1 MNSFD
6 DDAMRYEKR
15 SMVNDY
21 LDQMK
26 GKGFKNRA
34 NRPKMMKVD
43 GPFFLKSPHFESF
56 GLLSSVKK
64 RELKSRRPS
73 SLVLTDRSF

>member
-26 GKGFKNRA
+26 VTGFKRLKQSGWSKVGG
-34 NRPKMMKVD
+34 PK
-43 GPFFLKSPHFESF
+43 
-56 GLLSSVKK
+56 
-64 RELKSRRPS
+64 
-73 SLVLTDRSF
+73 

>member
-26 GKGFKNRA
+26 GKGFKNHA
-34 NRPKMMKVD
+34 NPLEMMKVD
-43 GPFFLKSPHFESF
+43 GPLI
-56 GLLSSVKK
+56 
-64 RELKSRRPS
+64 
-73 SLVLTDRSF
+73 

>member
-26 GKGFKNRA
+26 GTGFKRVIQSG
-34 NRPKMMKVD
+34 PKWAVQNDKN
-43 GPFFLKSPHFESF
+43 
-56 GLLSSVKK
+56 
-64 RELKSRRPS
+64 
-73 SLVLTDRSF
+73 

>member
-26 GKGFKNRA
+26 GTGFKKDTQN
-34 NRPKMMKVD
+34 
-43 GPFFLKSPHFESF
+43 GPQL
-56 GLLSSVKK
+56 GGQI
-64 RELKSRRPS
+64 RRPIQG
-73 SLVLTDRSF
+73 VK

>member
-1 MNSFD
+1 MNRFD

-26 GKGFKNRA
+26 GTGFKKVTQNA
-34 NRPKMMKVD
+34 ILKMVIN
-43 GPFFLKSPHFESF
+43 
-56 GLLSSVKK
+56 
-64 RELKSRRPS
+64 
-73 SLVLTDRSF
+73 

>member
-1 MNSFD
+1 MNAFD

-26 GKGFKNRA
+26 GTGFK
-34 NRPKMMKVD
+34 KVIQ
-43 GPFFLKSPHFESF
+43 GCSQLGRQIS
-56 GLLSSVKK
+56 
-64 RELKSRRPS
+64 
-73 SLVLTDRSF
+73 

>member
-1 MNSFD
+1 MNAFD

-26 GKGFKNRA
+26 GTGFEKDIQNRIKND
-34 NRPKMMKVD
+34 NNGRPFNLKTSTLKIFKIF
-43 GPFFLKSPHFESF
+43 GPYQIL
-56 GLLSSVKK
+56 
-64 RELKSRRPS
+64 
-73 SLVLTDRSF
+73 DQ

>member
-1 MNSFD
+1 MNAFD

-26 GKGFKNRA
+26 GKGFK
-34 NRPKMMKVD
+34 KVMQS
-43 GPFFLKSPHFESF
+43 GPQLGSQISCSNKTADLGGQIRRSNSP
-56 GLLSSVKK
+56 VKLGG
-64 RELKSRRPS
+64 EN
-73 SLVLTDRSF
+73 

>member
-26 GKGFKNRA
+26 GTGFTRVIQSGPKWVVQNDKNGRSI
-34 NRPKMMKVD
+34 K
-43 GPFFLKSPHFESF
+43 LKI
-56 GLLSSVKK
+56 
-64 RELKSRRPS
+64 S
-73 SLVLTDRSF
+73 SLRDFWSKMSGHK